1 MEFPQQALVLLG
13 PSPASLLFIPGS
25 RVRTTGGWVQCT
37 LLMVHDKAGLPKPL
51 PFFRGSGMETGSQE
65 MLGVLGDRVGAVTPQ
80 QLRASLLLACS
91 CWGWWSRGSYSLE
104 AMWTM
109 RSTTLLL

>member
-1 MEFPQQALVLLG
+1 
-13 PSPASLLFIPGS
+13 
-25 RVRTTGGWVQCT
+25 
-37 LLMVHDKAGLPKPL
+37 
-51 PFFRGSGMETGSQE
+51 METGSQE